1 MISSNQK
8 SACIG
13 LSQVYLVSKTSTIY
27 NVGNTYIVYII
38 YLRKCIQVPGGPGP
52 ADIVAI
58 WGVFENETVFNVC

>member
-27 NVGNTYIVYII
+27 NVANI
-38 YLRKCIQVPGGPGP
+38 YLRQCIRVPGP

-58 WGVFENETVFNVC
+58 RGVSENETVFNAC